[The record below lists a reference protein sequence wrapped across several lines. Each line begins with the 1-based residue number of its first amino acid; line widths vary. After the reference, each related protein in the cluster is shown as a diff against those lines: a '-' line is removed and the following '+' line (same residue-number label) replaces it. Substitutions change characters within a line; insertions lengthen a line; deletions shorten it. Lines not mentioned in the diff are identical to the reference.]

1 MLMRF
6 VVGLMLASVVGLAA
20 FGLAQHQHGGKATTV
35 TGEVV
40 DLSCYL
46 THGAKGESHAKCAT
60 ACINKGLPMG
70 ILTKDGKLFVVLED
84 HANADAYQQLKKFA
98 AKTVTVTGVI
108 VSRNGIS
115 GIAVQKV
122 STATSSSLA
131 PRPPSRKVQYVCPMG
146 CVPPQDKP
154 GNCPKCGMKLVAKKT

>member
-1 MLMRF
+1 MRLMP
-6 VVGLMLASVVGLAA
+6 VLVSLSAA
-20 FGLAQHQHGGKATTV
+20 VLVSWLVAQQQHQHGGKAMTV

-122 STATSSSLA
+122 GTATSSSLA